1 MTLLDDRNN
10 VSWPIMFR
18 LKLTPLPARGSLL
31 FVFLTIDSFM
41 CLPWDLLHGNRLLQ
55 FCDKMVTK
63 SRTSA
68 INVGADIIRPK
79 ETDGSNQHFHGL
91 YDIA

>member
-1 MTLLDDRNN
+1 MSESVLLKLMTLPSRG
-10 VSWPIMFR
+10 R
-18 LKLTPLPARGSLL
+18 LLVR
-31 FVFLTIDSFM
+31 FLIRHIAVTELQHICSPRSN
-41 CLPWDLLHGNRLLQ
+41 CQGNRLLQ

-79 ETDGSNQHFHGL
+79 ETDGGKQHFHGL
-91 YDIA
+91 YDIV